1 MVRARAKLS
10 DFIRLPKPDDLSSR
24 YGKAFERAVLTLLTE
39 KDAVAAL
46 RAFIESYGEPHSGA
60 FNKIRMLIPWARRVK
75 EASEA
80 PPVVAKIGDAVLT
93 AQADFLISYEDGRRE
108 IVELK
113 SHILKRGEW
122 RVKAEW
128 SFAAKVMRMLY
139 RKAGYDY
146 PIRLIYFVEEKGG
159 VRPEQEVYMY
169 PNDEKDDQH
178 LLKALEERM
187 AGRPKPDRQPGRR

>member
-1 MVRARAKLS
+1 MSLRRLRLRLS
-10 DFIRLPKPDDLSSR
+10 DALGLPKPDELSSR
-24 YGKAFERAVLTLLTE
+24 YGRAFERAVLMLLKA

-46 RAFIESYGEPHSGA
+46 KTFIESYGEPHSGA
-60 FNKIRMLIPWARRVK
+60 FNKIRMLIPWAKRVR
-75 EASEA
+75 EVSEA

-178 LLKALEERM
+178 LLKALEERIGKIKQ
-187 AGRPKPDRQPGRR
+187 AQDGGH

>member
-1 MVRARAKLS
+1 MSLRRLRLRLS
-10 DFIRLPKPDDLSSR
+10 DALGLPKPDELSSR
-24 YGKAFERAVLTLLTE
+24 YGRAFERAVLMLLKA

-46 RAFIESYGEPHSGA
+46 KTFIESYGEPHSGA
-60 FNKIRMLIPWARRVK
+60 FNKIRMLIPWAKRVK

-93 AQADFLISYEDGRRE
+93 AQADFLISYEDGGRE

-178 LLKALEERM
+178 LLKALEERI
-187 AGRPKPDRQPGRR
+187 GKIRQAQDGGH

>member
-1 MVRARAKLS
+1 MRLRLS
-10 DFIRLPKPDDLSSR
+10 DALGLPKPDELSSR
-24 YGKAFERAVLTLLTE
+24 YGRAFERAVLMLLKA

-46 RAFIESYGEPHSGA
+46 KTFIESYGEPHSGA
-60 FNKIRMLIPWARRVK
+60 FNKIRMLIPWARRVR
-75 EASEA
+75 EVSEA

-146 PIRLIYFVEEKGG
+146 PIRLIYFVEERGG

-178 LLKALEERM
+178 LLKALEERIGKIKQ
-187 AGRPKPDRQPGRR
+187 AQDGGH

>member
-1 MVRARAKLS
+1 MARAKAKLS

-46 RAFIESYGEPHSGA
+46 KTFIESYGEPHSGA

-80 PPVVAKIGDAVLT
+80 PLVVGEVGGRRLAAK
-93 AQADFLISYEDGRRE
+93 ADFLISYEDGRRE

-146 PIRLIYFVEEKGG
+146 PIRLIYFVEERGG

-187 AGRPKPDRQPGRR
+187 ANRRPKPDRHQPR

>member
-1 MVRARAKLS
+1 MSLRRLRLRLS
-10 DFIRLPKPDDLSSR
+10 DALGLPKPDELSSR
-24 YGKAFERAVLTLLTE
+24 YGRAFERAVLMLLKA

-46 RAFIESYGEPHSGA
+46 KTFIESYGEPHSGA
-60 FNKIRMLIPWARRVK
+60 FNKIRMLIPWARRVR
-75 EASEA
+75 EVSEA

-146 PIRLIYFVEEKGG
+146 PIRLIYFVEERGG

-178 LLKALEERM
+178 LLKALEERIGKIKQ
-187 AGRPKPDRQPGRR
+187 AQDGGH

>member
-1 MVRARAKLS
+1 MSLRRLRLRLS
-10 DFIRLPKPDDLSSR
+10 DALGLPKPDELSSR
-24 YGKAFERAVLTLLTE
+24 YGRAFERAVLMLLKA

-46 RAFIESYGEPHSGA
+46 KTFIESYGEPHSGA
-60 FNKIRMLIPWARRVK
+60 FNKIRMLIPWARRVR
-75 EASEA
+75 EVSEA

-178 LLKALEERM
+178 LLKALEERI
-187 AGRPKPDRQPGRR
+187 GKIRQAQDGGH

>member
-1 MVRARAKLS
+1 MSLRRLRLRLS
-10 DFIRLPKPDDLSSR
+10 DALGLPKPDELSSR
-24 YGKAFERAVLTLLTE
+24 YGRAFERAVLMLLKA

-60 FNKIRMLIPWARRVK
+60 FNKIRMLIPWARRVR
-75 EASEA
+75 EVSEA

-178 LLKALEERM
+178 LLKALEERI
-187 AGRPKPDRQPGRR
+187 GKIRQAQDGGH

>member
-1 MVRARAKLS
+1 M
-10 DFIRLPKPDDLSSR
+10 
-24 YGKAFERAVLTLLTE
+24 G
-39 KDAVAAL
+39 
-46 RAFIESYGEPHSGA
+46 G
-60 FNKIRMLIPWARRVK
+60 RR
-75 EASEA
+75 
-80 PPVVAKIGDAVLT
+80 LT
-93 AQADFLISYEDGRRE
+93 AKADFLISYEDGRRE

-146 PIRLIYFVEEKGG
+146 PIRLIYFVEERGG

-187 AGRPKPDRQPGRR
+187 SRPKPDRQQPR

>member
-1 MVRARAKLS
+1 MSLRRLRLRLS
-10 DFIRLPKPDDLSSR
+10 DALGLPKPDELSSR
-24 YGKAFERAVLTLLTE
+24 YGRAFERAVLMLLKA

-60 FNKIRMLIPWARRVK
+60 FNKIRMLIPWAKRVR
-75 EASEA
+75 EVSEA

-146 PIRLIYFVEEKGG
+146 PIRLIYFVEERGG

-178 LLKALEERM
+178 LLKALEERIGKIKQ
-187 AGRPKPDRQPGRR
+187 AQDGGH

>member
-1 MVRARAKLS
+1 MSLRRLRLRLS
-10 DFIRLPKPDDLSSR
+10 DALGLPKPDELSSR
-24 YGKAFERAVLTLLTE
+24 YGRAFERAVLMLLKA

-46 RAFIESYGEPHSGA
+46 KTFIESYGEPHSGA
-60 FNKIRMLIPWARRVK
+60 FNKIRMLIPWAKRVR
-75 EASEA
+75 EVSEA

-146 PIRLIYFVEEKGG
+146 PIRLIYFVEERGG

-178 LLKALEERM
+178 LLKALEERIGKIKQ
-187 AGRPKPDRQPGRR
+187 AQDGGH

>member
-1 MVRARAKLS
+1 MSLRRLRLRLS
-10 DFIRLPKPDDLSSR
+10 DALGLPKPDELSSR
-24 YGKAFERAVLTLLTE
+24 YGRAFERAVLMLLKA

-46 RAFIESYGEPHSGA
+46 KTFIESYGEPHSGA
-60 FNKIRMLIPWARRVK
+60 FNKIRMLIPWARRVR
-75 EASEA
+75 EVSEA

-178 LLKALEERM
+178 LLKALEERIGKIKQ
-187 AGRPKPDRQPGRR
+187 AQDGGH

>member
-1 MVRARAKLS
+1 LRLRLS
-10 DFIRLPKPDDLSSR
+10 DALGLPKPDELSSR
-24 YGKAFERAVLTLLTE
+24 YGRAFERAVLMLLKA

-46 RAFIESYGEPHSGA
+46 KTFIESYGEPHSGA
-60 FNKIRMLIPWARRVK
+60 FNKIRMLIPWARRVR
-75 EASEA
+75 EVSEA

-146 PIRLIYFVEEKGG
+146 PIRLIYFVEERGG

-178 LLKALEERM
+178 LLKALEERIGKIKQ
-187 AGRPKPDRQPGRR
+187 AQDGGH

>member
-1 MVRARAKLS
+1 MSLRRLRLRLS
-10 DFIRLPKPDDLSSR
+10 DALGLPKPDELSSR
-24 YGKAFERAVLTLLTE
+24 YGRAFERAVLMLLKA

-46 RAFIESYGEPHSGA
+46 KAFIESYGEPHSGA
-60 FNKIRMLIPWARRVK
+60 FNKIRMLIPWAKRVR
-75 EASEA
+75 EVSEA

-146 PIRLIYFVEEKGG
+146 PIRLIYFVEERGG

-178 LLKALEERM
+178 LLKALEERI
-187 AGRPKPDRQPGRR
+187 GKIRQAQDGGH

>member
-1 MVRARAKLS
+1 MRLRLS
-10 DFIRLPKPDDLSSR
+10 DALGLPKPDELSSR
-24 YGKAFERAVLTLLTE
+24 YGRAFERAVLMLLKA

-60 FNKIRMLIPWARRVK
+60 FNKIRMLIPWARRVR
-75 EASEA
+75 EVSEA

-178 LLKALEERM
+178 LLKALEERIGKIKQ
-187 AGRPKPDRQPGRR
+187 AQDGGH

>member
-1 MVRARAKLS
+1 MARAKAKLS
-10 DFIRLPKPDDLSSR
+10 DFIVLPKPDELSSR

-60 FNKIRMLIPWARRVK
+60 FNKIRMLIPWAKRVR
-75 EASEA
+75 EVSEA

-146 PIRLIYFVEEKGG
+146 PIRLIYFVEERGG

-187 AGRPKPDRQPGRR
+187 SRPKPDRQQPR

>member
-1 MVRARAKLS
+1 MSLRRLRLRLS
-10 DFIRLPKPDDLSSR
+10 DALGLPKPDELSSR
-24 YGKAFERAVLTLLTE
+24 YGRAFERAVLMLLKA

-46 RAFIESYGEPHSGA
+46 KAFIESYGEPHSGA
-60 FNKIRMLIPWARRVK
+60 FNKIRMLIPWARRVR
-75 EASEA
+75 EVSEA

-178 LLKALEERM
+178 LLKALEERI
-187 AGRPKPDRQPGRR
+187 GKIRQAQDGGH

>member
-1 MVRARAKLS
+1 MSLRRLRLRLS
-10 DFIRLPKPDDLSSR
+10 DALGLPKPDELSSR
-24 YGKAFERAVLTLLTE
+24 YGRAFERAVLMLLKA

-60 FNKIRMLIPWARRVK
+60 FNKIRMLIPWARGVREV
-75 EASEA
+75 SEA

-178 LLKALEERM
+178 LLKALEERIGKIKQ
-187 AGRPKPDRQPGRR
+187 AQDGGH